1 MSEIKRKRKTKQKKF
16 SVKDLVVKLIHPI
29 KKGDRAFWGKEMT
42 LLKKLIEKY
51 PNIEFWEKASLKKV
65 PSFAIYLTTEDRY
78 LYIKYQEF
86 LFQPETP
93 KEEIKL
99 AEKTGEDYNTAN
111 KPKTIKDFLK

>member
-1 MSEIKRKRKTKQKKF
+1 MSEKKRKTRSRKKDF
-16 SVKDLVVKLIHPI
+16 YVTDLIQKLIFPLR
-29 KKGDRAFWGKEMT
+29 KSDKAFWAKEMV

-51 PNIEFWEKASLKKV
+51 PNIEFWKKASLKKV

-99 AEKTGEDYNTAN
+99 AEKTGEDYNTTN